1 MRKSKHLS
9 EYEQQTGETPSATNA
24 NPIIVS
30 LTSYPARIDSVAA
43 VIESIQHQSLQ
54 PDCIA
59 LYLSRDQFHHL
70 EEDLPSPLLRQIQQG
85 AVVVQWVDGDL
96 GSHKKFFYAF
106 REFPEALIVTID
118 DDVIYPSDFLAML
131 YQCHLSYPRAVI
143 AARTHYM
150 TFTAEGTAR
159 EYLQWLNEFDG
170 LIDTPSMRLLATGV
184 GGILYPVHLFSS
196 FDFGQNGLLAIAPN
210 GDDLLLKAVEA
221 YLGIPVVLEHTHRAL
236 QYLPGTQEVGL
247 FHHNQ
252 EQGENDIKW
261 DALRSWFKQFKSVDL
276 DELISTWDLSNHP
289 ASHDKIINHFT
300 AKLMEEKG
308 RAALL
313 EAQIDNMHSSTTWIA
328 GRTVTWLPRTLKN
341 TISKIKLRN
350 RV

>member
-1 MRKSKHLS
+1 MLESTVLSQRKKIVNKTAHFDKSEHL
-9 EYEQQTGETPSATNA
+9 
-24 NPIIVS
+24 IVS

-70 EEDLPSPLLRQIQQG
+70 EEDLPSPLLRQIQQR
-85 AVVVQWVDGDL
+85 AVVAQWVDGDL

-118 DDVIYPSDFLAML
+118 DDVTYPSDFLATL
-131 YQCHLSYPRAVI
+131 YQCHLSHPRAVI

-170 LIDTPSMRLLATGV
+170 LIDTPSMRLFATGV

-196 FDFGQNGLLAIAPN
+196 FDFGQNDLLAMAPN

-276 DELISTWDLSNHP
+276 DELIRTWDLNNNP

-300 AKLMEEKG
+300 AKLMEEKE
-308 RAALL
+308 RAALF
-313 EAQIDNMHSSTTWIA
+313 EAQIDNMYSSTTWIA
-328 GRTVTWLPRTLKN
+328 GRTVTGLPRTLKN
-341 TISKIKLRN
+341 AISKIKLQN